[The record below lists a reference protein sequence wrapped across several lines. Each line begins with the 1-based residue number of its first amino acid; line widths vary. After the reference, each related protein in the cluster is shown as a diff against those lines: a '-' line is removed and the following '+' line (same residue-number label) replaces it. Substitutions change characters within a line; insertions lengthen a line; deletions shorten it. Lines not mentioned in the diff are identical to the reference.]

1 MKKKRKQRSS
11 PALIWSVIILGIL
24 AAAAYYISDYIYN
37 PSFAKYKEFGIR
49 IPSNYYIHGI
59 DVSRYQESISWEQV
73 KNMQV
78 DDVKL
83 GFAFIKATEG
93 VDKVDQQFR
102 RNWHHAARNNMPRGA
117 YHYFYAHKQSKQQAN
132 NFVQTV
138 RLQKGDLPPVLD
150 VEEAFG
156 IPTDVLQQRVSEW
169 LVLVERKY
177 KVKPI
182 IYSNIEFYNQ
192 YLKGKFEDY
201 PLWVAHYVH
210 QDEPRINRKWLFWQH
225 SESGRVN
232 GIDCKVDF
240 NVFNGDSATFRQIL
254 IQ

>member
-1 MKKKRKQRSS
+1 MKKKRKKRS
-11 PALIWSVIILGIL
+11 PGALIWPVIILGIL
-24 AAAAYYISDYIYN
+24 AAAAYYISDYIYD

-49 IPSNYYIHGI
+49 IPVNYSIHGI
-59 DVSRYQESISWEQV
+59 DVSRYQESIAWEEV
-73 KNMQV
+73 KDMTVN
-78 DDVKL
+78 DVKL

-93 VDKVDQQFR
+93 IDKVDQQFR
-102 RNWHHAARNNMPRGA
+102 RNWQHAARYKMPRGA
-117 YHYFYAHKQSKQQAN
+117 YHYFYAHKQSKPQAD

-150 VEEAFG
+150 VEEIFG
-156 IPTDVLQQRVSEW
+156 TQPELLRRRVSEW
-169 LVLVERKY
+169 LILVERKY

-182 IYSNIEFYNQ
+182 IYTNIDFYNQ
-192 YLKGKFEDY
+192 YLKDKFENY
-201 PLWVAHYVH
+201 PLWIAHYIH
-210 QDEPRINRKWLFWQH
+210 KDEPRISREWLFWQH

-240 NVFNGDSATFRQIL
+240 NVFKGDSATFRKIL